1 MEITI
6 VSNNLTCDFCESVF
20 TKDKFRD
27 KLREIMK

>member
-6 VSNNLTCDFCESVF
+6 VSNNEICDFCESVF

-27 KLREIMK
+27 TLREIMK